1 MYDQQNRWVYHVKPL
16 GVTIKKERDAF
27 GKIHRKIINA
37 TLCTLD
43 LSVYTTSGIPK
54 SVLDEYYRTRH
65 TDADRI
71 IDYQRDQC
79 GRVTLQRQGP
89 VHCYVSMP
97 VGKITDEYAEL
108 HKSYN
113 AWGQVIAQTEKID
126 HAHSKENFYW
136 FDRNGQGLAEADNVS
151 FDNQTPQYRC
161 QRFENDSFG
170 QMIKRVVYAKS
181 LDDSISAHLSFAE
194 LKNAL
199 DKIASIQDCNEQS
212 YYDKA
217 NRLIKKVRLQV
228 VRQIL
233 QLTAG
238 LPSFTDAT
246 PQDISVSYQ
255 YNANGQMIAKTLEDG
270 SVEWSFYDARGCKLA
285 QTDVP
290 RDNAGYSNVIIPL
303 TYYANN
309 AHGQTVLTT
318 RFQQGAKPVQAGCIP
333 EPVAADPAAQQE
345 KRLYDARGKL
355 QWKQSNQQLPQGFSY
370 TANGKPTRQWW
381 TLTNWEQKTPK
392 EGIQYEAKIHLDE
405 KYFQYDAQNR
415 AISIEVRRDTQTVET
430 NCIVYDAF
438 DQAIMEGEKPEKMH
452 IYRRFDQ
459 LGRLWSTNAEK
470 GIPTITLYD
479 LTGQSILR
487 MQSPSKNLGI
497 ISYRE
502 IPSLLDWDIN
512 DLERTENQRD
522 IAGRIITRS
531 LPANY
536 QVDTTQPEIIPLSI
550 LASNRYP
557 NLGKIQSLSW
567 PIPQE
572 RNAVAEFSL
581 WPKDFPALKQSLP
594 IVTQDGRCGVDV
606 SSLAT
611 DVYDYQV
618 AYTFTDPIKNEKKRV
633 YISSG
638 TLQFD
643 TGNSTNSHHLV
654 PLTESKQTS
663 LVRLTGNTSGIS
675 AVELWDEIGKRE
687 TLELQIDPVS
697 HTYYVDLSHHSS
709 GVYQLKPLTQDKK
722 PHDLSLAF
730 TIYTHKTAHKPL
742 SRELATS
749 LKFSFLDNH
758 VELDWQVPNFLQS
771 QVVKLECH
779 YLDRQAKQQSE
790 TLEINPDQKRTTFSD
805 KKGNKIQSNI
815 DFSVPIQTIEKLSLA
830 VQWPALNKPP
840 ATTRLQQHWLMLAAE
855 NSETSNEEEWEMLPA
870 HAKLSLEKELE
881 EWIPL
886 YSNETPSASAFDPEL
901 ITELNFTDKTQ
912 LVVSPVPDI
921 TPDKEIPT
929 LEYLNVSL
937 DRMRCW
943 TQFSSISLIAQGFVV
958 DMTGFSA
965 GVYPF
970 RFGAYSGDLV
980 LSYAGLVF
988 PTTQN
993 IDPDRQHLVQPAR
1006 QYSYDLWNNKL
1017 TETDTLGHTTH
1028 YQYNDA
1034 NQLIQKQESL
1044 VDVVDEQGISKARCP
1059 ITTFAYNVRGQQI
1072 ARCDA
1077 NRNTHA
1083 YILDTAGHKII
1094 EILAEGT
1101 QRKTQLFDAFNNM
1114 IESRDAENQ
1123 ATKYFYDQEN
1133 NLLAFQKP
1141 SGSRRSYTYNELKQR
1156 NSDADP
1162 ANNTRRYNFDV
1173 LGNIIERY
1181 EPLDQ
1186 CTRMV
1191 YGRNHQLIKLE
1202 NPDNSCLTWQR
1213 DTFGKPLQH
1222 TDLSGAI
1229 YRYAYDSKAQL
1240 VDVMSEG
1247 GDHGECVKL
1256 IPAWLGYKQ
1265 ERSPVPGQHLHYQY
1279 VSGQITEINDFAS
1292 GKKIS
1297 YGYDSEGRR
1306 IAVRVVSGEAEILR
1320 ETSSQ
1325 IDALG
1330 REILT
1335 RDQQAIFTTAYD
1347 AVSNRRFIKGVIKT
1361 NDGNQLNQEVWWKYD
1376 TEDRVIVSEGVLEN
1390 GQIKIIPNK
1399 GAEFSYQNDR
1409 KVTES
1414 TISTS
1419 RITEKF
1425 FYDSDGRQ
1433 VGSRYDVPYNS
1444 SIERQYDS
1452 AGRQRLYKI
1461 VSDWVFGLIYI
1472 IDKEQAYNENTWLVA
1487 NIQTTTV
1494 PGHFQVVNRTDY
1506 QQITAMGLPQQQTI
1520 NYGDEAGNVD
1530 HLNCNY
1536 VGWDQ
1541 WRIASIQG
1549 YRTNSH
1555 GTSAYSSVKNYLG
1568 PNGEPNAIC
1577 GAEDPDGRDKYFI
1590 ATPEGL
1596 ILRRMHLNPLF
1607 SSDIFISSLETYYFY
1622 RVNGQYLASYKKNQ
1636 RNKSFDLLLNWIR
1649 PQGSAGME
1657 IGMSSAIIND
1667 FSSLPQIYTC
1677 ADKDTYESIA
1687 NNVYGDASLG
1697 SYIDAANGGGTLIP
1711 GQTIII
1717 PQLISVHNKAGMARP
1732 YYQLLQI
1739 IQGSLTPHLN
1749 TPQPPPD
1756 DDDFFGLLICAIAVV
1771 VVCVYPPAVA
1781 AVASVAETLGV
1792 SVPVVTGVAAGLA
1805 DAAAQELCVGIGLK
1819 DHFSL
1824 AESVTVGI
1832 TAGFAS
1838 GFGGPVL
1845 DEKTVM
1851 TMVRMGMVNVSEQLT
1866 EMAIGIRQQFDIAGV
1881 VLAMGSAGLSS
1892 KIKIDDPLERR
1903 LVSDIA
1909 VAGMSSV
1916 VRGHFDVENLATQL
1930 ITDAAAVGMQ
1940 QTKPDTEDYHQ
1951 SQMASRGAGHITQT
1965 SIEQQW
1971 ESQLI
1976 NDAEFTANTQLPSVT
1991 FDINNSDISQQ
2002 LGQRVSEEV
2011 S

>member
-1 MYDQQNRWVYHVKPL
+1 MSHFYHP
-16 GVTIKKERDAF
+16 TPPPPR
-27 GKIHRKIINA
+27 NP
-37 TLCTLD
+37 
-43 LSVYTTSGIPK
+43 SGFW
-54 SVLDEYYRTRH
+54 R
-65 TDADRI
+65 
-71 IDYQRDQC
+71 
-79 GRVTLQRQGP
+79 
-89 VHCYVSMP
+89 
-97 VGKITDEYAEL
+97 
-108 HKSYN
+108 
-113 AWGQVIAQTEKID
+113 
-126 HAHSKENFYW
+126 
-136 FDRNGQGLAEADNVS
+136 
-151 FDNQTPQYRC
+151 
-161 QRFENDSFG
+161 
-170 QMIKRVVYAKS
+170 
-181 LDDSISAHLSFAE
+181 
-194 LKNAL
+194 
-199 DKIASIQDCNEQS
+199 
-212 YYDKA
+212 
-217 NRLIKKVRLQV
+217 
-228 VRQIL
+228 
-233 QLTAG
+233 
-238 LPSFTDAT
+238 
-246 PQDISVSYQ
+246 
-255 YNANGQMIAKTLEDG
+255 
-270 SVEWSFYDARGCKLA
+270 
-285 QTDVP
+285 
-290 RDNAGYSNVIIPL
+290 
-303 TYYANN
+303 
-309 AHGQTVLTT
+309 
-318 RFQQGAKPVQAGCIP
+318 
-333 EPVAADPAAQQE
+333 
-345 KRLYDARGKL
+345 
-355 QWKQSNQQLPQGFSY
+355 
-370 TANGKPTRQWW
+370 
-381 TLTNWEQKTPK
+381 
-392 EGIQYEAKIHLDE
+392 
-405 KYFQYDAQNR
+405 
-415 AISIEVRRDTQTVET
+415 
-430 NCIVYDAF
+430 
-438 DQAIMEGEKPEKMH
+438 
-452 IYRRFDQ
+452 
-459 LGRLWSTNAEK
+459 
-470 GIPTITLYD
+470 
-479 LTGQSILR
+479 
-487 MQSPSKNLGI
+487 
-497 ISYRE
+497 
-502 IPSLLDWDIN
+502 
-512 DLERTENQRD
+512 
-522 IAGRIITRS
+522 
-531 LPANY
+531 
-536 QVDTTQPEIIPLSI
+536 
-550 LASNRYP
+550 
-557 NLGKIQSLSW
+557 
-567 PIPQE
+567 
-572 RNAVAEFSL
+572 
-581 WPKDFPALKQSLP
+581 
-594 IVTQDGRCGVDV
+594 GVD
-606 SSLAT
+606 
-611 DVYDYQV
+611 
-618 AYTFTDPIKNEKKRV
+618 E
-633 YISSG
+633 
-638 TLQFD
+638 
-643 TGNSTNSHHLV
+643 
-654 PLTESKQTS
+654 
-663 LVRLTGNTSGIS
+663 
-675 AVELWDEIGKRE
+675 
-687 TLELQIDPVS
+687 
-697 HTYYVDLSHHSS
+697 
-709 GVYQLKPLTQDKK
+709 
-722 PHDLSLAF
+722 SLAF

-742 SRELATS
+742 SREIATS

-758 VELDWQVPNFLQS
+758 VELDWQVPSFLQS

-779 YLDRQAKQQSE
+779 YLDRESKQQIQ
-790 TLEINPDQKRTTFSD
+790 TVEIDPDKKRTTYSD
-805 KKGNKIQSNI
+805 KNGNKIQSNV

-830 VQWPALNKPP
+830 VKWPALSKPP
-840 ATTRLQQHWLMLAAE
+840 VSTRLQQHWLMLEAQ
-855 NSETSNEEEWEMLPA
+855 NSDSSDEEEWEMVPQ
-870 HAKLSLEKELE
+870 HATAFLDQEPED
-881 EWIPL
+881 WIPL
-886 YSNETPSASAFDPEL
+886 YNDETPSASTFNPEL

-912 LVVSPVPDI
+912 LVVSPLPDLA
-921 TPDKEIPT
+921 PNKEIPV

-943 TQFSSISLIAQGFVV
+943 TQFSSINLISQGFVV
-958 DMTGFSA
+958 DVTGFSA

-970 RFGAYSGDLV
+970 HFGAYSGDLV
-980 LSYAGLVF
+980 IAYAGLVF

-1017 TETDTLGHTTH
+1017 TETDSLGHITQ
-1028 YQYNDA
+1028 YIYNDT
-1034 NQLIQKQESL
+1034 NQIVQKIEPL
-1044 VDVVDEQGISKARCP
+1044 VDVVDEQGNTKALCP
-1059 ITTFAYNVRGQQI
+1059 ITTFAYNIRGQQI
-1072 ARCDA
+1072 ARRDA
-1077 NRNTHA
+1077 NGNTQG
-1083 YILDTAGHKII
+1083 YILDAAGHKII

-1101 QRKTQLFDAFNNM
+1101 QCKTQLFDAFNNM
-1114 IESRDAENQ
+1114 IESRDAASQ

-1141 SGSRRSYTYNELKQR
+1141 SGSRRGYTYNELKQR
-1156 NSDADP
+1156 TSDTDP
-1162 ANNTRRYNFDV
+1162 ANNTRRYNFDA

-1181 EPLDQ
+1181 EPLGQ
-1186 CTRMV
+1186 CTRMF

-1222 TDLSGAI
+1222 TDLSGAL
-1229 YRYAYDSKAQL
+1229 YRYGYDSKAQL

-1247 GDHGECVKL
+1247 GSHGEYVKL
-1256 IPAWLGYKQ
+1256 IPVWLGYKQ
-1265 ERSPVPGQHLHYQY
+1265 ERSPVPGQHLHHQY
-1279 VSGQITEINDFAS
+1279 VSGQITEINDFAT

-1347 AVSNRRFIKGVIKT
+1347 AVSNRRFIKGAIKT
-1361 NDGNQLNQEVWWKYD
+1361 NDGSQLNQEVWWKYD

-1461 VSDWVFGLIYI
+1461 VSDWVFGLVYI
-1472 IDKEQAYNENTWLVA
+1472 IDKERAYNENTWLVA

-1520 NYGDEAGNVD
+1520 NYGDEEGNVD

-1549 YRTNSH
+1549 YRTNIH
-1555 GTSAYSSVKNYLG
+1555 GTSAYSSVKNYFG

-1596 ILRRMHLNPLF
+1596 ILHRMHLNPIF
-1607 SSDIFISSLETYYFY
+1607 SGDIFISNLETYYFY
-1622 RVNGQYLASYKKNQ
+1622 RVNGQYLASYKNQ

-1657 IGMSSAIIND
+1657 IGMSSASAND
-1667 FSSLPQIYTC
+1667 FSSLPQTYTC

-1711 GQTIII
+1711 GQTIVI

-1739 IQGSLTPHLN
+1739 IQGSLTPHLD

-1756 DDDFFGLLICAIAVV
+1756 DDDFLGLLICAIAVV

-1781 AVASVAETLGV
+1781 AVASVAGTLGV
-1792 SVPVVTGVAAGLA
+1792 SVPVMTGVAAGLA

-1824 AESVTVGI
+1824 AESVTAGI

-1838 GFGGPVL
+1838 GFGGAAL
-1845 DEKTVM
+1845 GEKAVM

-1881 VLAMGSAGLSS
+1881 ALAMGSAGLSA
-1892 KIKIDDPLERR
+1892 KINIDNPLERR

-1940 QTKPDTEDYHQ
+1940 QRQTKPDSDEYHQ
-1951 SQMASRGAGHITQT
+1951 SKKASQGAGHITQT
-1965 SIEQQW
+1965 TVEQQW
-1971 ESQLI
+1971 DSHLI
-1976 NDAEFTANTQLPSVT
+1976 NDAEFTANTPLPSVT
-1991 FDINNSDISQQ
+1991 FDVNDSYVAQQ
-2002 LGQRVSEEV
+2002 LGQRVGEEV
-2011 S
+2011 SRFQHVDPPRNPTGFWQRIEQRYENVFEHRALIAEGRAAANSEVMRESVGHGAANEQNYLDLGYSESVVETRVANWMAPLVVSASPAVTRLPIVAANAYSLMNRWGFFRRNGAENLEALSNFEANNQVTRLKLSSELALKEAGILDLEGRLTTKALQNSFPAMKRGAVLENPTVVKELTKDGSQITDWRKLSTQSIELPSGQRVQVHFYQNRFTGEINYTHPDFKVKNQVDVFNGVDSPQSILDQYGFKF